1 MTRFLLDSDVLI
13 RVIRRHPGSL
23 ARLKS
28 LPQESWS
35 ISAMTAYELQKGISK
50 NPNSTSNLI
59 ARELLGASRIEAID
73 ERVANRAAKIHA
85 DLKSSGITIGTADEF
100 IAAQALEVD
109 ATLVTNNTKH
119 FARVPGLKL
128 ESWL

>member
-28 LPQESWS
+28 LSQESWS
-35 ISAMTAYELQKGISK
+35 ISAMTAYEIQKGISK

-59 ARELLGASRIEAID
+59 ARELLGLSRIEAIG
-73 ERVANRAAKIHA
+73 ERVADRAAKIHA

-119 FARVPGLKL
+119 FERVPGLKL

>member
-13 RVIRRHPGSL
+13 RVIRRHSGSL

-28 LPQESWS
+28 LPQDSWS

-50 NPNSTSNLI
+50 NPNTPSNLI
-59 ARELLGASRIEAID
+59 AMELLGSIRIEAIG
-73 ERVANRAAKIHA
+73 ERVAKRAANIHA

-119 FARVPGLKL
+119 FEKVPGLKL

>member
-1 MTRFLLDSDVLI
+1 
-13 RVIRRHPGSL
+13 
-23 ARLKS
+23 
-28 LPQESWS
+28 
-35 ISAMTAYELQKGISK
+35 MTAYEIQKGISK

-59 ARELLGASRIEAID
+59 ARELLGLSRIEAIG
-73 ERVANRAAKIHA
+73 ERVADRAANIHA

-119 FARVPGLKL
+119 FERVPGLKL

>member
-35 ISAMTAYELQKGISK
+35 ISAMTAYEIQKGISK

-59 ARELLGASRIEAID
+59 ARELLRLSRIEAIG
-73 ERVANRAAKIHA
+73 ERVADRAAKIHA

-119 FARVPGLKL
+119 FERVPGLKL

>member
-28 LPQESWS
+28 LPQDSWS
-35 ISAMTAYELQKGISK
+35 ISAMTAYEIQKGISK
-50 NPNSTSNLI
+50 NPNSTSSLI
-59 ARELLGASRIEAID
+59 ARELLGLSRIEAIG
-73 ERVANRAAKIHA
+73 ERVADRAANIHA
-85 DLKSSGITIGTADEF
+85 DLKSSGVTIGTADEF
-100 IAAQALEVD
+100 IAAQALGVD

-119 FARVPGLKL
+119 FEGVPGLKL